1 MALTAEQQAAVKA
14 DILANP
20 DLNALPAGAD
30 GAWEIAALYNLEAAP
45 AFVVWRTSIPT
56 EEIKDALDWTE
67 LIAASVGERDSF
79 LVMIEGGSINAAK
92 TNIRAG
98 IQDVFSGPGGL
109 NTRTALVALAKRNAT
124 RIEALLATGT
134 GSDADPATMTLEGN
148 ISYQDVLSARTS

>member
-30 GAWEIAALYNLEAAP
+30 GSFAIAALYNLEAAP